1 MRGLDEICA
10 ILRKWPRNVIPD
22 YRTLARECAEQAREL
37 FDAPKAVL
45 VHSEGDEP
53 WLMISGAEADA
64 TSWREVDEPEQ
75 PLVDETLAGV
85 SFLFTPP
92 DAVECAPGGATITV
106 DQAIHPMVLAE
117 FDEAPVL
124 SIPVDSEDSKG
135 RLFIFDPAVK
145 HQDMIMVAD
154 LVGTVLSIRF
164 EATAHSILAVADA
177 VTEERTRVARDLHDG
192 LLQSFTGVVLQL
204 ETIHSTM
211 ESQPAEAKRMI
222 TQTQSIMMSDQ
233 RELRRFV
240 EQLRPRGAR
249 RDAAFDFPERIE
261 DLRTRFESQWGV
273 RILFDVDRIDP
284 TIGGFLGHET
294 FRLIHEAVTNSA
306 RHGGASEVRVA
317 IRTAN
322 SVMQIEIS
330 DNGSGF
336 PFHGRLTLGEMQESG
351 AGPRVLAER
360 VHSLNGNLVVDS
372 TDTGSTVTI
381 SVPLGWGGS

>member
-10 ILRKWPRNVIPD
+10 ILRSWPRNVLPD
-22 YRTLARECAEQAREL
+22 YRTLARECAEHAREL

-53 WLMISGAEADA
+53 WLMISGAERDA
-64 TSWREVDEPEQ
+64 TTWREVEEPDQ
-75 PLVDETLAGV
+75 PLVDESLAGA
-85 SFLFTPP
+85 SFLFTPL
-92 DAVECAPGGATITV
+92 DRVESAPGGAPV
-106 DQAIHPMVLAE
+106 MVAQAIHPMVLAE

-135 RLFIFDPAVK
+135 RLFIFDPHAERQAMLK
-145 HQDMIMVAD
+145 VAD
-154 LVGTVLSIRF
+154 VVGTVLSIRF

-211 ESQPAEAKRMI
+211 DAQPEEAKRMI

-261 DLRTRFESQWGV
+261 DLKIRFESQWGV

-284 TIGGFLGHET
+284 SVGAFLGHET

-317 IRTAN
+317 LRTLN

-336 PFHGRLTLGEMQESG
+336 SFHGRMTLAQMQETG

-372 TDTGSTVTI
+372 TDTGSTVSI